1 MDRMEEYRALLAELE
16 ETPPA
21 LEYTVQRAMARRRRR
36 RWGRGLGIPAGSV
49 AAVFAAF
56 VLLVN
61 LSTPFALACGRVPV
75 LRDLAAAVS
84 FSPSL
89 SAAVEHDYV
98 QYVGQ
103 SQTDN
108 GYTMTL
114 EYLFPDQGQLLFFA
128 TVTGPEEV
136 ESVMVSPAFTDGEGK
151 KLGGYS
157 ITCLSFAP
165 GELSNAFALI
175 PNSAEEPELPEVLEV
190 TCEVD
195 GRIPFQGSGEDVHS
209 PSRDSGED
217 GAPDAVF
224 TFRFA
229 LDGALLEQ
237 RERVEV
243 GRWVE
248 LDGNRIR
255 IDALEIYPTHARL
268 TLTEDPDNPEQL
280 QSIRFYLEDGAG
292 RRYESGSSGTGIL
305 SLGGSYWCESPFFA
319 EPRTLTLHVTQA
331 IWLEKGREYVT
342 IDLERGAALDPLP
355 EGISVSVHH
364 TDAGQ
369 VGLAFIAPEPPG
381 STEEHMLSY
390 QVGTMEYRTPQ
401 GEVCSV
407 DGVSHAHADR
417 LWYNTDDET
426 DLPEGYFVE
435 EYVLED
441 YPWDT
446 VDWGLYFTR
455 QTTFDMPAAFPVK

>member
-1 MDRMEEYRALLAELE
+1 MNRMEEYRRLLTELE
-16 ETPPA
+16 ATPPA
-21 LEYTVQRAMARRRRR
+21 LEYTLQRAKARRRHGL
-36 RWGRGLGIPAGSV
+36 WKKGLGIPAGSL

-61 LSTPFALACGRVPV
+61 VSTPFALACSNVPF
-75 LRDLAAAVS
+75 LKDLTAAVA

-89 SAAVEHDYV
+89 KAAVEHDFV
-98 QYVGQ
+98 QYIE
-103 SQTDN
+103 QTQTQN
-108 GYTMTL
+108 GITMTL

-128 TVTGPEEV
+128 TVTGPREV
-136 ESVMVSPAFTDGEGK
+136 ESVMVRPAFTDGEGRE
-151 KLGGYS
+151 LGGYS
-157 ITCLSFAP
+157 ITCLSFEP

-175 PNSAEEPELPEVLEV
+175 PNSAEKPELPEVLQV

-195 GRIPFQGSGEDVHS
+195 ARIPF
-209 PSRDSGED
+209 RDSGED
-217 GAPDAVF
+217 GSPDAVF

-248 LDGNRIR
+248 LDGNRVR
-255 IDALEIYPTHARL
+255 IDDLEIYPTHARL
-268 TLTEDPDNPEQL
+268 TLTEDPDNPEEL
-280 QSIRFYLEDGAG
+280 QSIRFYLEDEAG

-319 EPRTLTLHVTQA
+319 QPKTLTLHVTQA

-342 IDLERGAALDPLP
+342 IDLETGEALGPLP
-355 EGISVSVHH
+355 EGISVSVHR
-364 TDAGQ
+364 TDSGQ
-369 VGLAFIAPEPPG
+369 VGLAFIAPEPPE
-381 STEEHMLSY
+381 STEEHMVAY

-407 DGVSHAHADR
+407 NGVSHTHTDR
-417 LWYNTDDET
+417 LWGET
-426 DLPEGYFVE
+426 PVPEGYFVE

-455 QTTFDMPAAFPVK
+455 RTAFDIPVSLTVQ